1 MNYIHKL
8 QKDNEGLKD
17 EINIIK
23 ESLDDLRRY
32 LNSSKF
38 QCGDELD
45 GYVNV
50 KDVLDRLPII
60 FKLDEYYKETEKMS
74 QGLFNPE
81 STGKGE

>member
-8 QKDNEGLKD
+8 KKDNEGLKD

-60 FKLDEYYKETEKMS
+60 FKRGNDD
-74 QGLFNPE
+74 
-81 STGKGE
+81 